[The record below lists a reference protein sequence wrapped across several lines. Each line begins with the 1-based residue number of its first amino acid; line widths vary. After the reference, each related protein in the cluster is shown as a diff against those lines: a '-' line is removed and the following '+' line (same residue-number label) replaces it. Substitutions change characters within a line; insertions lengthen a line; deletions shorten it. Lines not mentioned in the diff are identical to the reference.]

1 MANRK
6 LKETPGR
13 EGSSG
18 PVAPVKRVGVGGD
31 MMEQIRRKAEE
42 RNKKMQQAEASASTN
57 DQVTHNN
64 A

>member
-1 MANRK
+1 MAPAK
-6 LKETPGR
+6 
-13 EGSSG
+13 
-18 PVAPVKRVGVGGD
+18 GVGGD

-57 DQVTHNN
+57 DQVTQNN